1 MQDIRTYW
9 ACRRRCYTHG
19 IVGKGLQLSS
29 GRIIALG
36 RLMLAVLYLLAIW
49 TDATQPA
56 RGPIETYSMMAL
68 YIGFAATMVT
78 LTWANW
84 WRDARLAGPAHAVDI
99 VMFTA
104 LVLLTEGY
112 TSPFFAFFMFVLL
125 AAAFRWNWHA
135 TALTA
140 TLLTLLYLIAGLIVR
155 SSGIEFDPQRF
166 LVRTGHLVILSLIVV
181 WFGANQR
188 WTLFDPGKR
197 EMLSEPSL
205 DESPLDAGLRTAMIM
220 VRAKAGLFVWRDHN
234 RPTFTGLAI
243 DDGGVSEVE
252 VPPSAIANAVATTP
266 FLYDLK
272 RSRGLRRDSARNLIE
287 LPPREAIAELAAIRP
302 PVKGGL
308 AIPVQTDS
316 GEGILLLEGMPG
328 LSTDHIL
335 LGEQMATEL
344 AAHLQRHAL
353 LRAAEETAEARS
365 RLSLA
370 RDLHDSVVQFL
381 AGASFRLEAMKRSN
395 GTGDEVQAGLDE
407 LKQLMLQEQR
417 ELRSF
422 ITSLRSGP
430 LAAFNDLAR
439 DLQALAVRLS
449 KQWDIHCEFSA
460 RSADMVI
467 PTRLRLDAQ
476 QLMREAVA
484 NAVRHASA
492 KSVAIELAALP
503 HILTLD
509 IVNDGG
515 EFKPRGGRIEMPAS
529 LKERVEQAGGTLDM
543 ARGMGVT
550 KLSISLPIG
559 EVGH

>member
-1 MQDIRTYW
+1 MP
-9 ACRRRCYTHG
+9 
-19 IVGKGLQLSS
+19 VGKGLQHSS

-36 RLMLAVLYLLAIW
+36 RLMLAILYLLAAWIDM
-49 TDATQPA
+49 TPTA
-56 RGPIETYSMMAL
+56 RAPEAVYSIMAV
-68 YIGFAATMVT
+68 YIIFAAAMVV

-112 TSPFFAFFMFVLL
+112 TSPYFIFFMFVLL
-125 AAAFRWNWHA
+125 AAAFRWNWRA

-140 TLLTLLYLIAGLIVR
+140 MLLTLLYLIAGLIVKN
-155 SSGIEFDPQRF
+155 SGIPFDVERF
-166 LVRTGHLVILSLIVV
+166 MVRTGHLIILSLIVI

-188 WTLFDPGKR
+188 WATFDLGRR
-197 EMLSEPSL
+197 ELLAEPSL
-205 DESPLDAGLRTAMIM
+205 DESPLDACLRTAMDI
-220 VRAKAGLFVWRDHN
+220 VRTKTGVFVWREFS
-234 RPTFTGLAI
+234 RPAFDGLAM
-243 DDGGVSEVE
+243 DNGTVSEVE
-252 VPPSAIANAVATTP
+252 IPADAISNAVVMTP

-272 RSRGLRRDSARNLIE
+272 HLRGLRRDADQNLIE
-287 LPPREAIAELAAIRP
+287 LPPEEAITELVATRLA
-302 PVKGGL
+302 VKEGL

-316 GEGILLLEGMPG
+316 GEGILLLGKVPG
-328 LSTDHIL
+328 LSTDHIS
-335 LGEQMATEL
+335 LGEQMASEL
-344 AAHLQRHAL
+344 AAHIQRHAL
-353 LRAAEETAEARS
+353 LRAAEESAEARS

-381 AGASFRLEAMKRSN
+381 AGAAFRLEAMKRSN
-395 GTGDEVQAGLDE
+395 SSGEEVDAGLNE

-430 LAAFNDLAR
+430 LAAFNDLAK
-439 DLQALAVRLS
+439 DLQSLATRLS
-449 KQWDIHCEFSA
+449 RQWDIDCEFSA
-460 RSADMVI
+460 RSADMMI

-492 KSVAIELAALP
+492 KSVTIELAAMP
-503 HILTLD
+503 DSLTLD
-509 IVNDGG
+509 IVNDGA
-515 EFKPRGGRIEMPAS
+515 EFKLRGGRIELPTS
-529 LKERVEQAGGTLDM
+529 LRERVEQAGGTLDM

-550 KLSISLPIG
+550 KLAISLPIG
-559 EVGH
+559 ETGR

>member
-1 MQDIRTYW
+1 
-9 ACRRRCYTHG
+9 
-19 IVGKGLQLSS
+19 VGNGLQLSS

-56 RGPIETYSMMAL
+56 RGPVETYSLIGL
-68 YIGFAATMVT
+68 YIVFATALLA
-78 LTWANW
+78 LTWSNW
-84 WRDARLAGPAHAVDI
+84 WRDAHLAGPAHAVDI

-140 TLLTLLYLIAGLIVR
+140 TLLTLLYLVAGLIVK
-155 SSGIEFDPQRF
+155 SSGLDFDPQRF
-166 LVRTGHLVILSLIVV
+166 MVRTGHLVILSLIVI

-188 WTLFDPGKR
+188 WAVFDLGKR
-197 EMLSEPSL
+197 ELLAEPSL
-205 DESPLDAGLRTAMIM
+205 DESPLDAGLRTAMQI
-220 VRAKAGLFVWRDHN
+220 VRAKAGLFIWREHL
-234 RPTFTGLAI
+234 RSAFTGLAI
-243 DDGGVSEVE
+243 ENGSVSQFE
-252 VPPSAIANAVATTP
+252 VPSQAIASAVGTTP
-266 FLYDLK
+266 FLYDMK
-272 RSRGLRRDSARNLIE
+272 RSRGLRRDTARNLIE
-287 LPPREAIAELAAIRP
+287 LSPQDAIAELAALRP
-302 PVKGGL
+302 SSKGGL
-308 AIPVQTDS
+308 AIPVLTDG
-316 GEGILLLEGMPG
+316 GEGILLLERVPG

-344 AAHLQRHAL
+344 AAHLQRYAL
-353 LRAAEETAEARS
+353 LRAAEESAEARS

-381 AGASFRLEAMKRSN
+381 AGAAFRLEAMKRSN
-395 GTGDEVQAGLDE
+395 ATGEQVEAGLNE

-430 LAAFNDLAR
+430 LAAFNDLAK
-439 DLQALAVRLS
+439 DLQALPARLS
-449 KQWDIHCEFSA
+449 RQWDISCEFSA
-460 RSADMVI
+460 RSANMMI

-476 QLMREAVA
+476 QMMREAVA

-492 KSVAIELAALP
+492 KSVTIELAAFSDALM
-503 HILTLD
+503 LD
-509 IVNDGG
+509 IVNDGA
-515 EFKPRGGRIEMPAS
+515 EFKLRGGRIEMPAS
-529 LKERVEQAGGTLDM
+529 LKERVEQVGGTLDM

-559 EVGH
+559 EVGR

>member
-1 MQDIRTYW
+1 
-9 ACRRRCYTHG
+9 
-19 IVGKGLQLSS
+19 
-29 GRIIALG
+29 
-36 RLMLAVLYLLAIW
+36 MLAVLYLLAIW

-56 RGPIETYSMMAL
+56 RGPVETYSLIGL
-68 YIGFAATMVT
+68 YIFFAAGMVA
-78 LTWANW
+78 LTWSNW

-99 VMFTA
+99 AMFTA

-140 TLLTLLYLIAGLIVR
+140 TLLTLLYLAAGLIVR

-166 LVRTGHLVILSLIVV
+166 MVRTGHLVILSLIVV

-188 WTLFDPGKR
+188 WTLFDTGKR

-205 DESPLDAGLRTAMIM
+205 DESPLDAGLRTAMTIAG
-220 VRAKAGLFVWRDHN
+220 AKAGLFLWRD
-234 RPTFTGLAI
+234 RSRSAFTGLAI
-243 DDGGVSEVE
+243 DDGSVSELE
-252 VPPSAIANAVATTP
+252 IPPTAIANAVSTTP

-272 RSRGLRRDSARNLIE
+272 RSRGLRRDAERNLVE

-302 PVKGGL
+302 PVKDGL

-316 GEGILLLEGMPG
+316 GDGILLLERIRG

-353 LRAAEETAEARS
+353 LRAAEESAEARS

-381 AGASFRLEAMKRSN
+381 AGAAFRLEAMKRSN
-395 GTGDEVQAGLDE
+395 GTGEEVEAGLNE

-430 LAAFNDLAR
+430 LAAFNELAK
-439 DLQALAVRLS
+439 DLQTLAVRLS
-449 KQWDIHCEFSA
+449 RQWDISCEFSA
-460 RSADMVI
+460 RSADMMI

-484 NAVRHASA
+484 NAVRHAAA
-492 KSVAIELAALP
+492 KSVTIELAALP
-503 HILTLD
+503 HGLTLD
-509 IVNDGG
+509 IVNDGA
-515 EFKPRGGRIEMPAS
+515 EFKPRGGRIEMPTS
-529 LKERVEQAGGTLDM
+529 LKERVEQVGGTLDM